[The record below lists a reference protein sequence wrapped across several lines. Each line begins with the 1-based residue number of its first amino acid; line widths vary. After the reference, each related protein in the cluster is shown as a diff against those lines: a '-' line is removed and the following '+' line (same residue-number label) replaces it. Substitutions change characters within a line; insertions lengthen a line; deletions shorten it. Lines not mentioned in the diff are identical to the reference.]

1 MNRSNTNLQ
10 AVLSTKLL
18 LMTFLRT
25 GALVRLQWKW
35 FELDYPDTITIPG
48 DTPGSK
54 RKKGKNDHISHYAP
68 VNPQTRKVILV
79 LIRTKWNSKHMFQPI
94 RERRFNHLDPS
105 ARNHY
110 LRSIGY
116 KDALRAY
123 GWRSSGTASI
133 PCQGGWVGS
142 SALLIFSPLHTS
154 CTEAGSIW
162 KGMLR
167 TNSELL
173 FRYFVIWM

>member
-54 RKKGKNDHISHYAP
+54 RKKGKNDHISYYAP
-68 VNPQTRKVILV
+68 VTPRIEKVISV
-79 LIRTKWNSKHMFQPI
+79 LIRTK
-94 RERRFNHLDPS
+94 
-105 ARNHY
+105 
-110 LRSIGY
+110 
-116 KDALRAY
+116 
-123 GWRSSGTASI
+123 
-133 PCQGGWVGS
+133 
-142 SALLIFSPLHTS
+142 
-154 CTEAGSIW
+154 
-162 KGMLR
+162 
-167 TNSELL
+167 
-173 FRYFVIWM
+173 